1 VAVRLSLGQNNSNL
15 KIMKKQTSVFFLIM
29 TSLLSLSKA
38 QVGGNQI
45 YRDKNNYD
53 YSAPKNLSE
62 FNNANSYFTNDSTL
76 VVNVKVLM
84 NKTADR
90 YKLTLGLNEEA
101 ATPKIAIENINRRI
115 NGFIK
120 RISSMGIKNDDIFVD
135 FISQTKIYDYD
146 INKDTQVTIQK
157 MDGFETKKNIII
169 TVNKHSMIEKLIS
182 EASDFQIYDIIK
194 VDYINNDIDKIQE
207 DVLKEAYAVFDKK
220 KDNYFKLFKKE
231 IIGSPTAT
239 SGFTYIFPKNQYQN
253 YTALES
259 ASVTYG
265 YDTRYI
271 KKEERKSKTFYYDG
285 TDYTGF
291 DKVINNSDPEVGIQY
306 IMNLSVKYDLKKN
319 KEK

>member
-1 VAVRLSLGQNNSNL
+1 
-15 KIMKKQTSVFFLIM
+15 MKKQALGFLLIM
-29 TSLLSLSKA
+29 ASFLSLSKA

-45 YRDKNNYD
+45 YRDKNND
-53 YSAPKNLSE
+53 YTPLRNLPE
-62 FNNANSYFTNDSTL
+62 FNNSNSYFTNDSTL
-76 VVNVKVLM
+76 VVSVKVLM

-101 ATPKIAIENINRRI
+101 TTPKVAIENINRRI

-194 VDYINNDIDKIQE
+194 VDYISNDIDKIQE
-207 DVLKEAYAVFDKK
+207 DLLKEAYAVFDKK
-220 KDNYFKLFKKE
+220 KENYFSLFKKE
-231 IIGSPTAT
+231 IIGKPTAT
-239 SGFTYIFPKNQYQN
+239 SGFTYIFPKTQYQN

-271 KKEERKSKTFYYDG
+271 KKEERKLKTFYYDG

>member
-1 VAVRLSLGQNNSNL
+1 MA
-15 KIMKKQTSVFFLIM
+15 
-29 TSLLSLSKA
+29 SLLSLSKA

-45 YRDKNNYD
+45 YRDKNNND
-53 YSAPKNLSE
+53 YSALKNLPD
-62 FNNANSYFTNDSTL
+62 FNNANSYFTNDSKL

-120 RISSMGIKNDDIFVD
+120 RISSMGIRNDDIFVD

-146 INKDTQVTIQK
+146 INKDTQVTTQK

-194 VDYINNDIDKIQE
+194 VDYISNDIDKIQE

-253 YTALES
+253 YAAFES
-259 ASVTYG
+259 ANVTYG

>member
-1 VAVRLSLGQNNSNL
+1 
-15 KIMKKQTSVFFLIM
+15 MKKQTSVFFLIM

-53 YSAPKNLSE
+53 YSAPKNLPE
-62 FNNANSYFTNDSTL
+62 FNNSNSYFTNDSTL

-101 ATPKIAIENINRRI
+101 ATPKIAIEKINRRI

-120 RISSMGIKNDDIFVD
+120 RISSMGIRNDDIFVD

-146 INKDTQVTIQK
+146 IHKDAQVTIQK

-182 EASDFQIYDIIK
+182 EASDFQIYDVIK
-194 VDYINNDIDKIQE
+194 VDYISNDIDNIQK
-207 DVLKEAYAVFDKK
+207 DLLKEAYAVFDKK
-220 KDNYFKLFKKE
+220 MDNYFRLFKKE

-291 DKVINNSDPEVGIQY
+291 DKVINNSDPEIGIQY
-306 IMNLSVKYDLKKN
+306 IMNLSVKYDMKKN

>member
-1 VAVRLSLGQNNSNL
+1 
-15 KIMKKQTSVFFLIM
+15 MKKQTVAFFLIM
-29 TSLLSLSKA
+29 TSFLSLSKA

-53 YSAPKNLSE
+53 YSAPKNLNE

-120 RISSMGIKNDDIFVD
+120 RISSIGIKNDDIFVD

-169 TVNKHSMIEKLIS
+169 TVNKYSMIEKLIS
-182 EASDFQIYDIIK
+182 EASDFQIYDVIK
-194 VDYINNDIDKIQE
+194 VDYISNDIDKIQE
-207 DVLKEAYAVFDKK
+207 DLLKEAYAVFDKK
-220 KDNYFKLFKKE
+220 KDNYFRLFKKE
-231 IIGSPTAT
+231 TIGSPTAT
-239 SGFTYIFPKNQYQN
+239 SGFTYTFPKNQYQN
-253 YTALES
+253 YAAFES
-259 ASVTYG
+259 ANVTYG

>member
-1 VAVRLSLGQNNSNL
+1 
-15 KIMKKQTSVFFLIM
+15 MKKQTAALFLIL
-29 TSLLSLSKA
+29 TSFLSVSKA
-38 QVGGNQI
+38 QVGGNHI

-53 YSAPKNLSE
+53 HTAPKNLPE
-62 FNNANSYFTNDSTL
+62 FNNSNSYFTNDSTL
-76 VVNVKVLM
+76 VVSVKVLM
-84 NKTADR
+84 NKTADH
-90 YKLTLGLNEEA
+90 YKITLGLNEEA
-101 ATPKIAIENINRRI
+101 ATPKIAIENINKRI

-120 RISSMGIKNDDIFVD
+120 KISSMGIKNDDIFVD

-146 INKDTQVTIQK
+146 IHKDAQVTIQK

-194 VDYINNDIDKIQE
+194 VDYISNDIDKIQE
-207 DVLKEAYAVFDKK
+207 NLLQEAYAVFDKK

-231 IIGSPTAT
+231 IIGTPTAT
-239 SGFTYIFPKNQYQN
+239 AGFTYIFPKNQYQN
-253 YTALES
+253 YSALES

-285 TDYTGF
+285 IDSTGF

-306 IMNLSVKYDLKKN
+306 IMSLSVKYDLKKN

>member
-1 VAVRLSLGQNNSNL
+1 
-15 KIMKKQTSVFFLIM
+15 MKKQTSVFFLIM
-29 TSLLSLSKA
+29 ASLLSLSKA

-45 YRDKNNYD
+45 YRDKNNND
-53 YSAPKNLSE
+53 YSALKNLPD

-120 RISSMGIKNDDIFVD
+120 RISSMGIRNDDIFVD

-146 INKDTQVTIQK
+146 INKDTQVTTQK

-182 EASDFQIYDIIK
+182 EASDFQIYDVIK
-194 VDYINNDIDKIQE
+194 VDYISNDIDKIQE
-207 DVLKEAYAVFDKK
+207 DLLKEAYAVFDKK

-239 SGFTYIFPKNQYQN
+239 SGFTYTFPKNQYQN
-253 YTALES
+253 YAAFES

-265 YDTRYI
+265 YDSRYV

>member
-1 VAVRLSLGQNNSNL
+1 
-15 KIMKKQTSVFFLIM
+15 MKKQTSVFFLIM

>member
-1 VAVRLSLGQNNSNL
+1 
-15 KIMKKQTSVFFLIM
+15 M

-53 YSAPKNLSE
+53 YSALKNLPD

-120 RISSMGIKNDDIFVD
+120 RISSMGIRNDDIFVD

-146 INKDTQVTIQK
+146 IHKDTQVTTQK

-182 EASDFQIYDIIK
+182 EASDFQIYDVIK
-194 VDYINNDIDKIQE
+194 VDYISNDIDKIQE
-207 DVLKEAYAVFDKK
+207 DLLKEAYAVFDKK

>member
-1 VAVRLSLGQNNSNL
+1 
-15 KIMKKQTSVFFLIM
+15 MKKQTSVFFLIM
-29 TSLLSLSKA
+29 TSFLSLSKA

-45 YRDKNNYD
+45 YRDKNNND
-53 YSAPKNLSE
+53 YSALKNLPD

-120 RISSMGIKNDDIFVD
+120 RISSMGIRNEDIFVD

-146 INKDTQVTIQK
+146 INKDTQVTTQK
-157 MDGFETKKNIII
+157 IDGFETKKNIII

-182 EASDFQIYDIIK
+182 EASDFQIYDVIK
-194 VDYINNDIDKIQE
+194 VDYISNDIDKIQE
-207 DVLKEAYAVFDKK
+207 DLLKEAYAVFDKK

-231 IIGSPTAT
+231 TIGSPTAT
-239 SGFTYIFPKNQYQN
+239 SGFTYTFPKNQYQN
-253 YTALES
+253 YAAFES
-259 ASVTYG
+259 ANVTYG

-291 DKVINNSDPEVGIQY
+291 NKVINNSDPEVGIQY

>member
-1 VAVRLSLGQNNSNL
+1 
-15 KIMKKQTSVFFLIM
+15 MKKQTVAFFLIM
-29 TSLLSLSKA
+29 TSFLSFSKA

-45 YRDKNNYD
+45 YRDKNNND
-53 YSAPKNLSE
+53 YSAQKNLPD
-62 FNNANSYFTNDSTL
+62 FNNANSYFANDSTL
-76 VVNVKVLM
+76 VVSVKVLM

-101 ATPKIAIENINRRI
+101 ATPKIALENINRRI

-120 RISSMGIKNDDIFVD
+120 RISSMGIKHDDIFVD

-146 INKDTQVTIQK
+146 INKDTQVTTQK

-207 DVLKEAYAVFDKK
+207 DLLKEAYAVFDKK
-220 KDNYFKLFKKE
+220 KENYFSLFKKE
-231 IIGSPTAT
+231 IIGKPTAS

-265 YDTRYI
+265 YDSRYV
-271 KKEERKSKTFYYDG
+271 KKEERKSRTFYYDG

-291 DKVINNSDPEVGIQY
+291 DKVINNSNPEVGIQY

>member
-1 VAVRLSLGQNNSNL
+1 
-15 KIMKKQTSVFFLIM
+15 MKKLTLSFFFI
-29 TSLLSLSKA
+29 TVTFLSLSKA

-45 YRDKNNYD
+45 YKDRNNTDYSTSRNLPEFININNY
-53 YSAPKNLSE
+53 SA
-62 FNNANSYFTNDSTL
+62 TDSTL
-76 VVNVKVLM
+76 IVTVKVLM

-101 ATPKIAIENINRRI
+101 ATPKIAIEHINRRI

-120 RISSMGIKNDDIFVD
+120 RISSMGIKDDDIFVD
-135 FISQTKIYDYD
+135 FISQTKIYDYN
-146 INKDTQVTIQK
+146 INKDSQTAVQK

-207 DVLKEAYAVFDKK
+207 DLLKEAYAVFDKK
-220 KDNYFKLFKKE
+220 KENYFNLFKKE
-231 IIGSPTAT
+231 IMGNPTAS
-239 SGFTYIFPKNQYQN
+239 SGFTYVFPKNQYQN
-253 YTALES
+253 YAAFES
-259 ASVTYG
+259 ANITYG
-265 YDTRYI
+265 YDTRYV

>member
-1 VAVRLSLGQNNSNL
+1 
-15 KIMKKQTSVFFLIM
+15 MKKQALGFLLIM
-29 TSLLSLSKA
+29 TSFLSLSKA

-45 YRDKNNYD
+45 YRDKNND
-53 YSAPKNLSE
+53 YTPLRNLPE
-62 FNNANSYFTNDSTL
+62 FNNSNSYFTNDSTL
-76 VVNVKVLM
+76 VVSVKVLM

-101 ATPKIAIENINRRI
+101 ATPKVAIENINRRI

-194 VDYINNDIDKIQE
+194 VDYISNDIDKIQE
-207 DVLKEAYAVFDKK
+207 DLLKEAYAVFDKK
-220 KDNYFKLFKKE
+220 KENYFSLFKKE
-231 IIGSPTAT
+231 IIGKPTAT
-239 SGFTYIFPKNQYQN
+239 SGFTYIFPKTQYQN

-271 KKEERKSKTFYYDG
+271 KKEERKLKTFYYDG

>member
-1 VAVRLSLGQNNSNL
+1 
-15 KIMKKQTSVFFLIM
+15 MKKQTSVFFLIM

-45 YRDKNNYD
+45 YRDKNNND
-53 YSAPKNLSE
+53 YSALKNLPD

-120 RISSMGIKNDDIFVD
+120 RISSMGIRNDDIFVD

-146 INKDTQVTIQK
+146 INKDTQVTTQK

-207 DVLKEAYAVFDKK
+207 DLLKEAYAVFDKK

>member
-1 VAVRLSLGQNNSNL
+1 
-15 KIMKKQTSVFFLIM
+15 MKKQTSVFFLIM
-29 TSLLSLSKA
+29 ASLLSLSKA

-45 YRDKNNYD
+45 YRDKNNND
-53 YSAPKNLSE
+53 YSALKNLPD

-120 RISSMGIKNDDIFVD
+120 KISSMGIRNDDIFVD

-146 INKDTQVTIQK
+146 INKDTQVTTQK

-182 EASDFQIYDIIK
+182 EASDFQIYDVIK
-194 VDYINNDIDKIQE
+194 VDYISNDIDKIQE
-207 DVLKEAYAVFDKK
+207 DLLKEAYAVFDKK